1 MEFADETHGGVYAKI
16 SHWRG
21 ATGTSD
27 IGYAFLYV
35 GENGCF
41 SCSHGR
47 EGILR
52 IIDRQKGLS
61 TPVAQM
67 DCASLTF
74 MKATVARDSDGNAI
88 FTPGNMDSINLYDRR
103 EGKSSQF
110 LDRQP
115 SKGMVMAMDGSINA
129 DCFRFVVMLPA

>member
-1 MEFADETHGGVYAKI
+1 ME
-16 SHWRG
+16 
-21 ATGTSD
+21 
-27 IGYAFLYV
+27 
-35 GENGCF
+35 
-41 SCSHGR
+41 
-47 EGILR
+47 
-52 IIDRQKGLS
+52 
-61 TPVAQM
+61 QM

-115 SKGMVMAMDGSINA
+115 SKGMVMAMEGSINA
-129 DCFRFVVMLPA
+129 DCSRFVVMLPA